1 MANKLRSPDLL
12 VILRGLNAVSKAAI
26 NVTESELKEAW
37 STSSIH
43 SGLKSTGQNLK
54 NENFSIPPVNE
65 VVERSLVVARGLKE
79 FSIIASQNLVSRNFT
94 SNLQKL
100 GATYI
105 PEAPPESRPI
115 LIFIFIFQAN

>member
-37 STSSIH
+37 STSSIR

-54 NENFSIPPVNE
+54 NDNFSIPPVNE
-65 VVERSLVVARGLKE
+65 VVERSLAVARGLKE

-94 SNLQKL
+94 NLQKL

-105 PEAPPESRPI
+105 PEAPPESTRPI
-115 LIFIFIFQAN
+115 FTYIFQAN